1 VTIASLPIVAV
12 DLDGDALVWSAV
24 GLPDGLAI
32 DQLGAITGTP
42 TAAAAGNHTVTI
54 RVSDGLLQDSMS
66 FSWVVS
72 NRPAGAEL
80 ALVNPGPQQ
89 NTEGD
94 EVHLRLEWSAPDPA
108 RRRDSRPTFEA
119 AGLPPG
125 LRIRRQDGLIVG
137 NVSRRGEGVYQVTVT
152 MSVNDQ
158 VVSQT
163 FQWTIV
169 PSGGR

>member
-1 VTIASLPIVAV
+1 MGRQQRTRGGEA
-12 DLDGDALVWSAV
+12 
-24 GLPDGLAI
+24 
-32 DQLGAITGTP
+32 
-42 TAAAAGNHTVTI
+42 
-54 RVSDGLLQDSMS
+54 
-66 FSWVVS
+66 
-72 NRPAGAEL
+72 
-80 ALVNPGPQQ
+80 ALVNPGPQR

-94 EVHLRLEWSAPDPA
+94 EVHLRLEWSAPDPG

-119 AGLPPG
+119 ESLPPG

-152 MSVNDQ
+152 MRLNDE

-169 PSGGR
+169 PRGGR